1 FILLYIPCVSTLAAI
16 RKVTYSWKWKA
27 LPVAY
32 PLVTAYVLTF
42 FFYQF
47 GHLFV

>member
-1 FILLYIPCVSTLAAI
+1 MHYDILLLYIHSGNGKEIA
-16 RKVTYSWKWKA
+16 
-27 LPVAY
+27 VAY

-42 FFYQF
+42 IFYQV